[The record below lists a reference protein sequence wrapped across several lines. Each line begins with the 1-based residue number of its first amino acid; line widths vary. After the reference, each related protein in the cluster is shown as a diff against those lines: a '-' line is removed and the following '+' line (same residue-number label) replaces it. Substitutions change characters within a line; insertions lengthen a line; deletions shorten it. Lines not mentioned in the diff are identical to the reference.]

1 MYYGVSMK
9 WLAILL
15 VFILHAPLSAKAL
28 KPTFRAL
35 IACDM
40 TSKDIRLGSRSDMD
54 RMKKSCLAIAQQLGL
69 TPKIT
74 TLQGKYFTVKK
85 VSKWLDSI
93 PSRSGDIVLFY
104 YSGHGG
110 RYSSVKD
117 PWPFLI
123 FPLRKNPRKAKALM
137 GGSIYQYLRKKQ
149 ARLSVIIFDSC
160 NNSFQRKDGEFLSDE
175 LILPTLTPSSPLPGL
190 KNLFLHTKGII
201 TSCAAKPGETAVTTV
216 RGKITGGIFTTGFLY
231 SVKYFAMQPNANW
244 NDVFSGA
251 SAYCARYYQ
260 GRQHPIYTIETVPK
274 K

>member
-1 MYYGVSMK
+1 MK
-9 WLAILL
+9 WLAIVL
-15 VFILHAPLSAKAL
+15 VFLLHTPLSAKTA

-40 TSKDIRLGSRSDMD
+40 TSKDIHQGSKSDME
-54 RMKKSCLAIAQQLGL
+54 RMKSSCLAIAQQLGI

-74 TLQGKYFTVKK
+74 TLQGKRFTVKK
-85 VSKWLDSI
+85 VSKWLASI
-93 PSRSGDIVLFY
+93 PSRSRDIVFFY

-137 GGSIYQYLRKKQ
+137 GGSVYQYLRKKQ

-160 NNSFQRKDGEFLSDE
+160 NNAFQKKDGTFLSEDFV
-175 LILPTLTPSSPLPGL
+175 LPTLTPSQVLPGL
-190 KNLFLHTKGII
+190 KTLFLHTKGII

-231 SVKYFAMQPNANW
+231 SIKYFAQQQNPTW
-244 NDVFSGA
+244 NDIFSGA

-260 GRQHPIYTIETVPK
+260 GRQHPIYTIETGPQK
-274 K
+274 